1 MLSVLLNTHYLR
13 KAFRYSYSKLF
24 PQYYIMQCINTCFY
38 FSLFPYSQDIVSLVE
53 DMILATD
60 VSRNKEFMTQFEEL
74 ILSERLLD
82 LGIQEERRFVLQV
95 STLHINCLF
104 QFLYRQ
110 LKLVH
115 VHTAMTFQGANIN
128 VDCLMNTVFGCK
140 QIAS

>member
-1 MLSVLLNTHYLR
+1 M
-13 KAFRYSYSKLF
+13 
-24 PQYYIMQCINTCFY
+24 
-38 FSLFPYSQDIVSLVE
+38 FPYSQDIVSLVE

-104 QFLYRQ
+104 
-110 LKLVH
+110 
-115 VHTAMTFQGANIN
+115 
-128 VDCLMNTVFGCK
+128 
-140 QIAS
+140 